1 MDKEVGRRVPPEQV
15 FAEGSVLG
23 DLNVVK
29 EGVETETSAALGA
42 RPDHLD
48 QPPADSAREK
58 AREGKYPAIPD
69 QSGRNSELDD
79 GESVAEAEYKAV
91 HNAQPAPRHR
101 DEIYR
106 RKSTGGK

>member
-1 MDKEVGRRVPPEQV
+1 MDKEVGRREPPEQV

-23 DLNVVK
+23 DLNVVN
-29 EGVETETSAALGA
+29 EGVETETSEALGA
-42 RPDHLD
+42 RPGHLE

-58 AREGKYPAIPD
+58 ARAGKYPAIPD
-69 QSGRNSELDD
+69 QSGRNSELAD

-91 HNAQPAPRHR
+91 HNSQPAPNHR

-106 RKSTGGK
+106 RKSEE